1 MNKVLKITIAVV
13 LCLIVILAVAL
24 LVSQCGK
31 NKAENTTTTPTTTTT
46 TPPPPACT
54 EHVDNNT
61 DYLCDNCGAELEKPP
76 VDTLITTNDKVY
88 VISDWLNLR
97 KTPTETGVASVSAKR
112 DDELSRIGYYTE
124 GENAGLSKV
133 LYNDEEYYILTECV
147 TTQKPIVVEDGE
159 PKTVYLTMNTL
170 SYEKPSCITNYQY
183 SPEVDWLYK
192 GAEITRLGVAT
203 EIYADGNITFA
214 KVKYTNKNGEEV
226 IAYVDNDALS
236 TEKFNPDGDV
246 VFDNVSKIII
256 SKHPSDGEFWA
267 RKSTIYEDSEKA
279 FKLKGGT
286 LLQAIGFGTE
296 SDGTVWAKVLYN
308 GEVYYVIYESAT
320 KGAYFSDGLFGEYNI
335 SLLPTGFEVVASAAS
350 EYQLTSGS
358 LALDI
363 VNTGSMPGVTA
374 EYFASAM
381 IATMQQTMDM
391 TGVTVQEKDGV
402 VYFEFEISATIGEQT
417 STAYCLVV
425 FTAGSND
432 NFYVTT
438 LSAEGTKADLADT
451 LWGYVDTIEILPA
464 E

>member
-31 NKAENTTTTPTTTTT
+31 NKPETTTTTTTTTT

-88 VISDWLNLR
+88 VISTELNLR

-112 DDELSRIGYYTE
+112 DDELARIGYYTE

-133 LYNDEEYYILTECV
+133 LYNDEEYYVLTECV

-159 PKTVYLTMNTL
+159 PETVYLTMNTL
-170 SYEKPSCITNYQY
+170 SYEKTSRITNYQY

-214 KVKYTNKNGEEV
+214 KVKYTNKDGEEV

-236 TEKFNPDGDV
+236 TEKFNPDGEV
-246 VFDNVSKIII
+246 VFDNESKTIVSKYAT
-256 SKHPSDGEFWA
+256 DEEFWV
-267 RKSTIYEDSEKA
+267 RKSTIYEDSERA
-279 FKLKGGT
+279 FKLPGGT
-286 LLQAIGFGTE
+286 TLQAIGFGTE
-296 SDGTVWAKVLYN
+296 SDGTIWAKIDYN
-308 GEVYYVIYESAT
+308 GQTYYVIYKSPNKTEP
-320 KGAYFSDGLFGEYNI
+320 YF
-335 SLLPTGFEVVASAAS
+335 T
-350 EYQLTSGS
+350 
-358 LALDI
+358 I
-363 VNTGSMPGVTA
+363 VEP
-374 EYFASAM
+374 
-381 IATMQQTMDM
+381 
-391 TGVTVQEKDGV
+391 
-402 VYFEFEISATIGEQT
+402 
-417 STAYCLVV
+417 STN
-425 FTAGSND
+425 S
-432 NFYVTT
+432 
-438 LSAEGTKADLADT
+438 
-451 LWGYVDTIEILPA
+451 
-464 E
+464 

>member
-31 NKAENTTTTPTTTTT
+31 NKPETTTTTTTTTT

-88 VISDWLNLR
+88 VISTELNLR
-97 KTPTETGVASVSAKR
+97 KTPTETGVASASAKR

-133 LYNDEEYYILTECV
+133 LYNDEEYYVLTECV

-159 PKTVYLTMNTL
+159 PETVYLTMNTL
-170 SYEKPSCITNYQY
+170 SYEKPSRITNYQY

-236 TEKFNPDGDV
+236 TEKFNPDGEV
-246 VFDNVSKIII
+246 VFDNTSKIIV
-256 SKHPSDGEFWA
+256 SKLLANEEFWV
-267 RKSTIYEDSEKA
+267 RKSTIYEDSETA

-286 LLQAIGFGTE
+286 ALQAIGFGTE
-296 SDGTVWAKVLYN
+296 SDGTVWAKILYK
-308 GEVYYVIYESAT
+308 GQTYYVIYKSVN
-320 KGAYFSDGLFGEYNI
+320 KGLYFNDGIFGEYNI
-335 SLLPTGFEVVASAAS
+335 TTLPNGLET
-350 EYQLTSGS
+350 
-358 LALDI
+358 
-363 VNTGSMPGVTA
+363 VTA
-374 EYFASAM
+374 GKAQYTLSSGNIAIDVTKTDELPEGITAQYFAGAM
-381 IATMQQTMDM
+381 IEELSLS
-391 TGVTVQEKDGV
+391 GVQVQEKNGV
-402 VYFEFEISATIGEQT
+402 VYFEFETSATVGDQT
-417 STAYCLVV
+417 SNVYCLVV
-425 FTAGSND
+425 ITAGNKN

-438 LSAEGTKADLADT
+438 LAVEGTKADSADT
-451 LWGYVDTIEILPA
+451 LWGYADTIKVSPKA
-464 E
+464 